1 MYVTFTGNNS
11 PASYTLLFHEL
22 KDIGN
27 WDILCTTLGVNDAIM
42 ERIRYDTIDSVLKKT
57 NCLKAYIDSGK
68 ARWDKVVRVVCSNP
82 FYNMIL
88 GQELAT
94 KYGVPETECSMAYTS
109 N

>member
-1 MYVTFTGNNS
+1 MYVTITGNIS

-27 WDILCTTLGVNDAIM
+27 WDILCTNLGVKSAIL
-42 ERIRYDTIDSVLKKT
+42 EGIRYDTIDPVLKKK

-68 ARWDKVVRVVCSNP
+68 ARWDEVVRVVCNNP
-82 FYNMIL
+82 FYNVIL
-88 GQELAT
+88 GQELST
-94 KYGVPETECSMAYTS
+94 KYGVPETECSMAYNS